1 MKYWVFFLAL
11 AANTFQAVNACGST
25 GSTEH
30 KNIDEVCEIP
40 NDNDCA
46 PADDVCHIPKGK
58 NDHCY
63 DKKRENLTKKCHK
76 IISTKEWKAL
86 KTVADIKEAGE
97 VIEKVREQIHEHAE
111 NVSKAT
117 KAATKLN
124 EPKGCLVS
132 KQPHSPNSHNVEQ
145 ALRE

>member
-1 MKYWVFFLAL
+1 M
-11 AANTFQAVNACGST
+11 NACGST

-30 KNIDEVCEIP
+30 KNIDEVCEVP
-40 NDNDCA
+40 YDNDCV
-46 PADDVCHIPKGK
+46 PADDVCPISKDK

-63 DKKRENLTKKCHK
+63 DKKRQNLFKKCHK
-76 IISTKEWKAL
+76 IIKTRERKAL

-111 NVSKAT
+111 SVGEAS

-124 EPKGCLVS
+124 EPRGG
-132 KQPHSPNSHNVEQ
+132 
-145 ALRE
+145 